1 MESRPDIPT
10 WYVRQERLEVETTQE
25 IESSI
30 HILMIVQSPFQV
42 SLYMDSS
49 ALITHYPHPSTAA
62 NTCALRGHIAF
73 VHTQ

>member
-42 SLYMDSS
+42 HSTWTALLSLPTTPTQ
-49 ALITHYPHPSTAA
+49 ALLLT
-62 NTCALRGHIAF
+62 L
-73 VHTQ
+73 VH